1 MNCIIVCIICIRI
14 RFNRFIM
21 KLTDMP
27 SYVINHIDNILD
39 WLGEYYIVTIA
50 GLHVLY
56 ISLFFGFL
64 TIESTYIRILNVGIQ
79 FFIGLFLVWR
89 FHPLRTHE
97 YKKYDSRIIFG
108 SGIFLLTN
116 LGFFEAFK
124 HLIP

>member
-1 MNCIIVCIICIRI
+1 
-14 RFNRFIM
+14 M
-21 KLTDMP
+21 KITDGS
-27 SYVINHIDNILD
+27 SYLIKCVDDVLD
-39 WLGEYYIVTIA
+39 WLGEYYVVTIA
-50 GLHVLY
+50 ALHVIY

-64 TIESTYIRILNVGIQ
+64 SIESTYIRVLNIGIQ
-79 FFIGLFLVWR
+79 LFIGLFLIWK
-89 FHPLRTHE
+89 FNPFRTHE